1 MPEGK
6 GYTDKELSEAI
17 KFFKTQT
24 TMSDEQINAIPTNE
38 LVPKMKEF
46 IMLDSDR
53 TGPSSVTEDVPMPRK
68 KPKKMS
74 VTEGLKNALLN
85 VGKQFNPIETLPVGR
100 FIPPGT
106 VSQAGKDFSQGVK
119 RGFSS
124 VGDTAKQGLGS
135 LIGGLKKKK
144 MNKGGYGGM
153 AMKKPEMMKGGMY
166 KGKKHMYAAG
176 GLVKELKM

>member
-53 TGPSSVTEDVPMPRK
+53 TGPSSVTEEDVPMPRK
-68 KPKKMS
+68 KP
-74 VTEGLKNALLN
+74 
-85 VGKQFNPIETLPVGR
+85 
-100 FIPPGT
+100 
-106 VSQAGKDFSQGVK
+106 
-119 RGFSS
+119 
-124 VGDTAKQGLGS
+124 
-135 LIGGLKKKK
+135 KKKK
-144 MNKGGYGGM
+144 MNKGGYGGT

-176 GLVKELKM
+176 GMVKELKM

>member
-1 MPEGK
+1 MPEGI
-6 GYTDKELSEAI
+6 GYTDKELSDAI

-24 TMSDEQINAIPTNE
+24 TMSDKEINAIPTNE

-46 IMLDSDR
+46 KMLDSDR
-53 TGPSSVTEDVPMPRK
+53 TGGSTMTKDVPLPRK
-68 KPKKMS
+68 RP
-74 VTEGLKNALLN
+74 
-85 VGKQFNPIETLPVGR
+85 
-100 FIPPGT
+100 
-106 VSQAGKDFSQGVK
+106 
-119 RGFSS
+119 
-124 VGDTAKQGLGS
+124 
-135 LIGGLKKKK
+135 KKK

>member
-6 GYTDKELSEAI
+6 GYTDKELSDAI

-24 TMSDEQINAIPTNE
+24 TMSDEQINAIPTND

-68 KPKKMS
+68 KPKKM
-74 VTEGLKNALLN
+74 
-85 VGKQFNPIETLPVGR
+85 
-100 FIPPGT
+100 
-106 VSQAGKDFSQGVK
+106 
-119 RGFSS
+119 
-124 VGDTAKQGLGS
+124 
-135 LIGGLKKKK
+135 
-144 MNKGGYGGM
+144 NKGGYGGM

-166 KGKKHMYAAG
+166 KGKSHKYAAG

>member
-1 MPEGK
+1 MPEGI
-6 GYTDKELSEAI
+6 GYTDKELSDAI

-24 TMSDEQINAIPTNE
+24 TMSDKEINAIPTNE

-46 IMLDSDR
+46 KMLDSDR
-53 TGPSSVTEDVPMPRK
+53 TGGSTMTKDVPLPPTKRK
-68 KPKKMS
+68 
-74 VTEGLKNALLN
+74 N
-85 VGKQFNPIETLPVGR
+85 
-100 FIPPGT
+100 
-106 VSQAGKDFSQGVK
+106 
-119 RGFSS
+119 
-124 VGDTAKQGLGS
+124 
-135 LIGGLKKKK
+135 KK